1 MTVSEPLRLAIFD
14 CDGTLVDSQHSIVA
28 SMNAAFEA
36 HAYTRVSTLDQTIDN
51 QLIELRDHC
60 SKMGWEVVKEY
71 ADEGLSGTLSR
82 DKRPALNSLIKDAY
96 RKRFDSVV
104 CWDISRIGRSMKE
117 LILFLS
123 DMKDRGIGICS
134 VRQGFDTSTS
144 MGEIMFQFVG
154 ILSSWEREMIR
165 ERTLA
170 GLERAKS
177 EGKTLGRRKV
187 TNDTMTAKIL
197 ELRTAKKSIREIAS
211 EVGVS
216 RGTVSN
222 VLKVA

>member
-1 MTVSEPLRLAIFD
+1 MVRKVAIY
-14 CDGTLVDSQHSIVA
+14 S
-28 SMNAAFEA
+28 
-36 HAYTRVSTLDQTIDN
+36 RVSTLDQTIDN
-51 QLIELRDHC
+51 QLLELRDHC
-60 SKMGWEVVKEY
+60 SKMGWEIVKEY
-71 ADEGLSGTLSR
+71 SDEGLSGTLSR

-96 RKRFDSVV
+96 RKKFDSVV

-117 LILFLS
+117 LVLFLS
-123 DMKDRGIGICS
+123 DMKDRDIGICS

-170 GLERAKS
+170 GLDRARS
-177 EGKTLGRRKV
+177 EGKTLGRKKV
-187 TNDTMTAKIL
+187 ITDEITSKIVK
-197 ELRTAKKSIREIAS
+197 LRSIGRSIRDIAS

-222 VLKVA
+222 VLN

>member
-1 MTVSEPLRLAIFD
+1 MVRKVAI
-14 CDGTLVDSQHSIVA
+14 
-28 SMNAAFEA
+28 
-36 HAYTRVSTLDQTIDN
+36 YTRVSTLDQTIDN

-60 SKMGWEVVKEY
+60 SKMGWEIVKEY

-117 LILFLS
+117 LVLFLS
-123 DMKDRGIGICS
+123 DMKDKGVGICS

>member
-1 MTVSEPLRLAIFD
+1 
-14 CDGTLVDSQHSIVA
+14 
-28 SMNAAFEA
+28 
-36 HAYTRVSTLDQTIDN
+36 
-51 QLIELRDHC
+51 
-60 SKMGWEVVKEY
+60 
-71 ADEGLSGTLSR
+71 
-82 DKRPALNSLIKDAY
+82 
-96 RKRFDSVV
+96 
-104 CWDISRIGRSMKE
+104 
-117 LILFLS
+117 
-123 DMKDRGIGICS
+123 
-134 VRQGFDTSTS
+134 
-144 MGEIMFQFVG
+144 
-154 ILSSWEREMIR
+154 MIR

-187 TNDTMTAKIL
+187 TNDTMTTKIL

>member
-1 MTVSEPLRLAIFD
+1 
-14 CDGTLVDSQHSIVA
+14 
-28 SMNAAFEA
+28 
-36 HAYTRVSTLDQTIDN
+36 
-51 QLIELRDHC
+51 
-60 SKMGWEVVKEY
+60 MGWEVVKEY

-82 DKRPALNSLIKDAY
+82 DKRPALNSLVKEAY
-96 RKRFDSVV
+96 RKRFDLVV

-117 LILFLS
+117 LVLFLS
-123 DMKDRGIGICS
+123 DMKDKGVGICS

-144 MGEIMFQFVG
+144 MGEMMFQFVG

-177 EGKTLGRRKV
+177 EGKTLGRKKV
-187 TNDTMTAKIL
+187 INDEMTAKIV
-197 ELRTAKKSIREIAS
+197 ELRTAKKSIRDIAT

-216 RGTVSN
+216 VGTVSN
-222 VLKVA
+222 TLKVA

>member
-1 MTVSEPLRLAIFD
+1 MTKKVGI
-14 CDGTLVDSQHSIVA
+14 
-28 SMNAAFEA
+28 
-36 HAYTRVSTLDQTIDN
+36 YTRVSTLDQTIDN
-51 QLIELRDHC
+51 QLLELRDHC

-177 EGKTLGRRKV
+177 QGKTLGRRKV
-187 TNDTMTAKIL
+187 TNDTMTAKIH
-197 ELRTAKKSIREIAS
+197 ELRNDKKSIRQIALD
-211 EVGVS
+211 VGVS

-222 VLKVA
+222 VLKAA

>member
-1 MTVSEPLRLAIFD
+1 MVRKVAI
-14 CDGTLVDSQHSIVA
+14 
-28 SMNAAFEA
+28 
-36 HAYTRVSTLDQTIDN
+36 YTRVSTLDQTIEN
-51 QLIELRDHC
+51 QLLELRDHC
-60 SKMGWEVVKEY
+60 SKMGWEIVKEY

-117 LILFLS
+117 LVLFLS
-123 DMKDRGIGICS
+123 DMKDKGVGICS

>member
-1 MTVSEPLRLAIFD
+1 MTKKVVIYA
-14 CDGTLVDSQHSIVA
+14 
-28 SMNAAFEA
+28 
-36 HAYTRVSTLDQTIDN
+36 RVSTLDQTVDN

-60 SKMGWEVVKEY
+60 SKMGWEIVKEY
-71 ADEGLSGTLSR
+71 TDEGLSGTLSR
-82 DKRPALNSLIKDAY
+82 DKRPALNAMIDDGY
-96 RKRFDSVV
+96 RKKFDTVI

-177 EGKTLGRRKV
+177 EGKILGRRKV
-187 TNDTMTAKIL
+187 TNDTTTAKIS
-197 ELRTAKKSIREIAS
+197 ELRNDKKSIREIAS

>member
-1 MTVSEPLRLAIFD
+1 MVRKVAIY
-14 CDGTLVDSQHSIVA
+14 C
-28 SMNAAFEA
+28 
-36 HAYTRVSTLDQTIDN
+36 RVSTLDQTVDN

-60 SKMGWEVVKEY
+60 SKMGWEITKEY
-71 ADEGLSGTLSR
+71 SDEGLSGTLSR

-96 RKRFDSVV
+96 RKRFDAVV

-117 LILFLS
+117 LVLFLS
-123 DMKDRGIGICS
+123 DMKDRDIGIAS
-134 VRQGFDTSTS
+134 VRQGFDTSTT
-144 MGEIMFQFVG
+144 MGGMMFQFVG

-177 EGKTLGRRKV
+177 EGKTLGRKKV
-187 TNDTMTAKIL
+187 VNDEITTKII
-197 ELRTAKKSIREIAS
+197 ELLNAEKSICAIAS
-211 EVGVS
+211 VVGVS

-222 VLKVA
+222 VLNAP

>member
-1 MTVSEPLRLAIFD
+1 MTRKVAI
-14 CDGTLVDSQHSIVA
+14 
-28 SMNAAFEA
+28 
-36 HAYTRVSTLDQTIDN
+36 YTRVSTLDQTVEN
-51 QLIELRDHC
+51 QLMDLRDHC
-60 SKMGWEVVKEY
+60 SKMGWEIVKEY
-71 ADEGLSGTLSR
+71 ADKGLSGTLSR
-82 DKRPALNSLIKDAY
+82 DKRPALNALIKDGY
-96 RKRFDSVV
+96 RKKFDAVV

-117 LILFLS
+117 LVLFLS
-123 DMKDRGIGICS
+123 DMKDRNIGIVS

-170 GLERAKS
+170 GLDRAKR
-177 EGKTLGRRKV
+177 EGKTLGRKKV
-187 TNDTMTAKIL
+187 INDEITTKII
-197 ELRTAKKSIREIAS
+197 ELRNAKRSIRDIAS

-222 VLKVA
+222 VLKAA

>member
-1 MTVSEPLRLAIFD
+1 MTKKVGI
-14 CDGTLVDSQHSIVA
+14 
-28 SMNAAFEA
+28 
-36 HAYTRVSTLDQTIDN
+36 YTRVSTLDQTIDN

-60 SKMGWEVVKEY
+60 SRMGWEIVKEY

-170 GLERAKS
+170 GLERAKR

-187 TNDTMTAKIL
+187 TNDTMTAKIV
-197 ELRTAKKSIREIAS
+197 ELRTAKKTIRQIAS

-216 RGTVSN
+216 RGTVNN

>member
-1 MTVSEPLRLAIFD
+1 MTKKVGI
-14 CDGTLVDSQHSIVA
+14 
-28 SMNAAFEA
+28 
-36 HAYTRVSTLDQTIDN
+36 YTRVSTLDQTIDN

-96 RKRFDSVV
+96 RKRFDTVV

-117 LILFLS
+117 MILFLS

-177 EGKTLGRRKV
+177 QGKTLGRRKV
-187 TNDTMTAKIL
+187 TNDTMTAKIV
-197 ELRTAKKSIREIAS
+197 ELRTTKKTIRQIAS

-216 RGTVSN
+216 VGTVSN
-222 VLKVA
+222 TLKVA

>member
-1 MTVSEPLRLAIFD
+1 MTRKVAI
-14 CDGTLVDSQHSIVA
+14 
-28 SMNAAFEA
+28 
-36 HAYTRVSTLDQTIDN
+36 YTRVSTLDQTVEN

-60 SKMGWEVVKEY
+60 SKMGWEITQEY
-71 ADEGLSGTLSR
+71 ADKGLSGTLSR
-82 DKRPALNSLIKDAY
+82 DKRPALNALIKDGY
-96 RKRFDSVV
+96 RKKFDAVV

-117 LILFLS
+117 LVLFLS
-123 DMKDRGIGICS
+123 DMKDRDIGIVS

-177 EGKTLGRRKV
+177 EGKTLGRKKV
-187 TNDTMTAKIL
+187 INDEITTKII
-197 ELRTAKKSIREIAS
+197 ELRNAKRSIRDIAS

-222 VLKVA
+222 VLKAA

>member
-1 MTVSEPLRLAIFD
+1 MTRKVAI
-14 CDGTLVDSQHSIVA
+14 
-28 SMNAAFEA
+28 
-36 HAYTRVSTLDQTIDN
+36 YTRVSTLDQTIDN

-60 SKMGWEVVKEY
+60 SRMGWEIVKEY

-104 CWDISRIGRSMKE
+104 CWDISRIGRSMKD

-170 GLERAKS
+170 GLERARR

-187 TNDTMTAKIL
+187 TNDRMTATII
-197 ELRTAKKSIREIAS
+197 ELRNDKKSIRDIAS

-216 RGTVSN
+216 RGTVN
-222 VLKVA
+222 NILKVA

>member
-1 MTVSEPLRLAIFD
+1 MTKKVGI
-14 CDGTLVDSQHSIVA
+14 
-28 SMNAAFEA
+28 
-36 HAYTRVSTLDQTIDN
+36 YTRVSTLDQTIDN

-82 DKRPALNSLIKDAY
+82 EKRPALNSLIKDAY

-197 ELRTAKKSIREIAS
+197 ELRTAKKTIREIAS

-216 RGTVSN
+216 RGTVNN

>member
-1 MTVSEPLRLAIFD
+1 MTKKVVIYA
-14 CDGTLVDSQHSIVA
+14 
-28 SMNAAFEA
+28 
-36 HAYTRVSTLDQTIDN
+36 RVSTLDQTVDN

-60 SKMGWEVVKEY
+60 SKMGWEIVKEY
-71 ADEGLSGTLSR
+71 TDEGLSGTLSR
-82 DKRPALNSLIKDAY
+82 DKRPALNAMIDDGY
-96 RKRFDSVV
+96 RKKFDTVI

-177 EGKTLGRRKV
+177 EGKILGRRKV
-187 TNDTMTAKIL
+187 TNDTTTAKII
-197 ELRTAKKSIREIAS
+197 ELRNDKKSIREIAS

>member
-1 MTVSEPLRLAIFD
+1 M
-14 CDGTLVDSQHSIVA
+14 
-28 SMNAAFEA
+28 
-36 HAYTRVSTLDQTIDN
+36 
-51 QLIELRDHC
+51 
-60 SKMGWEVVKEY
+60 
-71 ADEGLSGTLSR
+71 
-82 DKRPALNSLIKDAY
+82 
-96 RKRFDSVV
+96 
-104 CWDISRIGRSMKE
+104 
-117 LILFLS
+117 FLS
-123 DMKDRGIGICS
+123 KIKDRGIGICS

-187 TNDTMTAKIL
+187 TDDTITAKII
-197 ELRTAKKSIREIAS
+197 ELRSGKKSIRKIAS

>member
-1 MTVSEPLRLAIFD
+1 MVRKVAI
-14 CDGTLVDSQHSIVA
+14 
-28 SMNAAFEA
+28 
-36 HAYTRVSTLDQTIDN
+36 YTRVSTLDQTIDN

-82 DKRPALNSLIKDAY
+82 EKRPALNSLIKDAY

-117 LILFLS
+117 LVLFLS
-123 DMKDRGIGICS
+123 DMKDRNVGICS

-187 TNDTMTAKIL
+187 TNETMTAKIL

-222 VLKVA
+222 ILKVA

>member
-1 MTVSEPLRLAIFD
+1 MTKKVVI
-14 CDGTLVDSQHSIVA
+14 
-28 SMNAAFEA
+28 
-36 HAYTRVSTLDQTIDN
+36 YTRVSTLDQTIDN

-60 SKMGWEVVKEY
+60 SRMGWEIVKEY
-71 ADEGLSGTLSR
+71 SDEGLSGTLSR

-123 DMKDRGIGICS
+123 DMKDRRIGICS

-170 GLERAKS
+170 GLERAKR

-187 TNDTMTAKIL
+187 TNDTMTAKII
-197 ELRTAKKSIREIAS
+197 ELRNDKKSIREIAS

-222 VLKVA
+222 VINAA

>member
-1 MTVSEPLRLAIFD
+1 MTKKVGI
-14 CDGTLVDSQHSIVA
+14 
-28 SMNAAFEA
+28 
-36 HAYTRVSTLDQTIDN
+36 YTRVSTLDQTIDN

-82 DKRPALNSLIKDAY
+82 EKRPALNSLIKDAY
-96 RKRFDSVV
+96 RKRFDTVV

-170 GLERAKS
+170 GLERARRD
-177 EGKTLGRRKV
+177 GKTLGRKRV
-187 TNDTMTAKIL
+187 TNGTMTAKII
-197 ELRTAKKSIREIAS
+197 ELRSAKKSLREIAS

-216 RGTVSN
+216 VGTVSN
-222 VLKVA
+222 TLKVA

>member
-1 MTVSEPLRLAIFD
+1 MGRKIAI
-14 CDGTLVDSQHSIVA
+14 
-28 SMNAAFEA
+28 
-36 HAYTRVSTLDQTIDN
+36 YTRVSTLDQTIDN

-154 ILSSWEREMIR
+154 ILSSWERSMIR

-170 GLERAKS
+170 GLERAKR
-177 EGKTLGRRKV
+177 EGKTLGRRKI
-187 TNDTMTAKIL
+187 TNDTMTAKII
-197 ELRTAKKSIREIAS
+197 ELRNDKKSIREIAS

-222 VLKVA
+222 VLQVA

>member
-1 MTVSEPLRLAIFD
+1 MVRKVAIY
-14 CDGTLVDSQHSIVA
+14 S
-28 SMNAAFEA
+28 
-36 HAYTRVSTLDQTIDN
+36 RVSTLDQTIDN
-51 QLIELRDHC
+51 QLLELRDHC
-60 SKMGWEVVKEY
+60 SKMGWEIGKEY

-96 RKRFDSVV
+96 RKKFDLVV

-117 LILFLS
+117 LVLFLS
-123 DMKDRGIGICS
+123 DMKDRDIGICS

-170 GLERAKS
+170 GLDRARS
-177 EGKTLGRRKV
+177 EGKTLGRKKV
-187 TNDTMTAKIL
+187 ITDEITSKIVN
-197 ELRTAKKSIREIAS
+197 LRSIGRSIRDIAS

-222 VLKVA
+222 VLN

>member
-1 MTVSEPLRLAIFD
+1 MTKKVVIYA
-14 CDGTLVDSQHSIVA
+14 
-28 SMNAAFEA
+28 
-36 HAYTRVSTLDQTIDN
+36 RVSTLDQTVDN

-60 SKMGWEVVKEY
+60 SKMGWEIVKEY
-71 ADEGLSGTLSR
+71 TDKGLSGTLSR

-154 ILSSWEREMIR
+154 ILSSWEKTMIR

-170 GLERAKS
+170 GLERARR

-187 TNDTMTAKIL
+187 TNDTMTAKII
-197 ELRTAKKSIREIAS
+197 ELRSAKKSIREIAS

-216 RGTVSN
+216 VGTVSN
-222 VLKVA
+222 TLKVA

>member
-1 MTVSEPLRLAIFD
+1 MVRKVAI
-14 CDGTLVDSQHSIVA
+14 
-28 SMNAAFEA
+28 
-36 HAYTRVSTLDQTIDN
+36 YTRVSTLDQTIDN

-60 SKMGWEVVKEY
+60 FKMGWEIVKEY

-82 DKRPALNSLIKDAY
+82 DKRPALNSLINDAY

-170 GLERAKS
+170 GLERAKR

-187 TNDTMTAKIL
+187 TNDTMTAKIIK
-197 ELRTAKKSIREIAS
+197 LRNDKKSIRDIAS

>member
-1 MTVSEPLRLAIFD
+1 MVRKVAI
-14 CDGTLVDSQHSIVA
+14 
-28 SMNAAFEA
+28 
-36 HAYTRVSTLDQTIDN
+36 YTRVSTLDQTIDN

-60 SKMGWEVVKEY
+60 SKMGWEIVKEY

-82 DKRPALNSLIKDAY
+82 EKRPALNSLIKDAY

-117 LILFLS
+117 LVLFLS
-123 DMKDRGIGICS
+123 DMKDKGVGICS

-197 ELRTAKKSIREIAS
+197 ELRTANRSIREIAS

>member
-1 MTVSEPLRLAIFD
+1 MVRRVAI
-14 CDGTLVDSQHSIVA
+14 
-28 SMNAAFEA
+28 
-36 HAYTRVSTLDQTIDN
+36 YTRVSTLDQTIDN

-60 SKMGWEVVKEY
+60 SKMGWEIVKEY
-71 ADEGLSGTLSR
+71 ADEGLSGALSR
-82 DKRPALNSLIKDAY
+82 DKRPALNSLIKDAF
-96 RKRFDSVV
+96 RKRFDLVV

-117 LILFLS
+117 LVLFLS
-123 DMKDRGIGICS
+123 DMKDKGVGICS
-134 VRQGFDTSTS
+134 VRQGFDTSTT
-144 MGEIMFQFVG
+144 MGEMMFQFVG

-197 ELRTAKKSIREIAS
+197 ELRNDKKSIRDIAS